1 MPRSPVQF
9 QKGQSL
15 AEFTDRYG
23 SEEQCLGGPLPGTLA
38 ARLRVSRHMRA
49 QIRCCRLRC
58 RQCLANAPVAEHQVS
73 LTASTVLREHQAC
86 R

>member
-23 SEEQCLGGPLPGTLA
+23 KSNGQPS
-38 ARLRVSRHMRA
+38 SRHAGQGFECPESRA
-49 QIRCCRLRC
+49 QTQPGWARNVFEPRSGGS
-58 RQCLANAPVAEHQVS
+58 A
-73 LTASTVLREHQAC
+73 
-86 R
+86 